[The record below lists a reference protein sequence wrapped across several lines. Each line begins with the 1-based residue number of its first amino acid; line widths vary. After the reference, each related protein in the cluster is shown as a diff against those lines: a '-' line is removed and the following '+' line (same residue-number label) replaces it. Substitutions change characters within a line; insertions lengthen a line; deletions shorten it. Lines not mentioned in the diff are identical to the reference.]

1 MDPFSPMA
9 KVTAVATLFPYTG
22 LLRFLLSPKT
32 QVMSDNKLYFP
43 QKATRL
49 LSKSAV
55 LALWT

>member
-1 MDPFSPMA
+1 MA

-22 LLRFLLSPKT
+22 LLRFLLSPKA

-43 QKATRL
+43 QKAARL